1 MRGYIEGYYGRILSW
16 QDRHRIIDQL
26 ATLGMSSYLYAP
38 KEDVSH
44 RLRWRTAWDAE
55 WCAAFADFCAYAATC
70 NIQVLAGIAPGIDFD
85 FHNEINEFKILV
97 KKSNQL
103 VDAGAD
109 GIVLMFDDI
118 EPEPETFAGLGR
130 SEAQCH
136 GEIAVRLA
144 SEISVPL
151 SLVPRIYA
159 DEISGEISGGLTRE
173 AAGHYQ
179 ELAAALP
186 DDMAVFHC
194 GAHIVAGDA
203 PLDAGNS
210 AVTAA
215 GFGRLVLWD
224 NLYCNDY
231 CPRRLFVGPYQR
243 NAGNADNA
251 DNAELM
257 LNGTGMVESDLL
269 LLSVMQAG
277 DDDHRWQA
285 ALRAHGV
292 PDAFFAVAAWFD
304 APVISGTIPKILPG
318 PDAEQMA
325 AIEHLLWR
333 WKTPLA
339 REWYPFL
346 FGLKHDALIQSG
358 EMPAERVAKT
368 QLAPLYQHLDQD
380 RDQHLDQNLDQDR
393 EGR

>member
-16 QDRHRIIDQL
+16 QERHRIIDQL

-44 RLRWRTAWDAE
+44 RLQWRTAWDAK
-55 WCAAFADFCAYAATC
+55 WCAAFANFCAFATTR

-85 FHNEINEFKILV
+85 FHNEINELKILV
-97 KKSNQL
+97 EKSYQL

-109 GIVLMFDDI
+109 GVVLMFDDI
-118 EPEPETFAGLGR
+118 DPEPGTFARLGR

-144 SEISVPL
+144 SEIGVPL

-159 DEISGEISGGLTRE
+159 DEISGGGGRE

-186 DDMAVFHC
+186 DDMTVFHC

-203 PLDAGNS
+203 TLDAGNGT
-210 AVTAA
+210 VTAA
-215 GFGRLVLWD
+215 GFSRLVRWD

-243 NAGNADNA
+243 NTRNAGNT

-277 DDDHRWQA
+277 DHNHRWQA

-304 APVISGTIPKILPG
+304 APVISGTMPKILPG

-358 EMPAERVAKT
+358 EMPAERLAKT
-368 QLAPLYQHLDQD
+368 QLAPLYQHLDKN
-380 RDQHLDQNLDQDR
+380 RDQNLNQHR
-393 EGR
+393 EGQ

>member
-1 MRGYIEGYYGRILSW
+1 MKLTIRKKY
-16 QDRHRIIDQL
+16 
-26 ATLGMSSYLYAP
+26 
-38 KEDVSH
+38 
-44 RLRWRTAWDAE
+44 
-55 WCAAFADFCAYAATC
+55 
-70 NIQVLAGIAPGIDFD
+70 
-85 FHNEINEFKILV
+85 EFKILV

-109 GIVLMFDDI
+109 GVVLMFDDI
-118 EPEPETFAGLGR
+118 DPEPETLAGLGR

-144 SEISVPL
+144 SEIGVPL

-159 DEISGEISGGLTRE
+159 DEISGGVARE
-173 AAGHYQ
+173 AAVHYQ
-179 ELAAALP
+179 ELAAALS
-186 DDMAVFHC
+186 DDVTVFHC

-203 PLDAGNS
+203 PLVAGNS
-210 AVTAA
+210 KVTAA

-243 NAGNADNA
+243 NARNA

-292 PDAFFAVAAWFD
+292 PDAFFTVAAWFD
-304 APVISGTIPKILPG
+304 APVISGTMPKILPG

-368 QLAPLYQHLDQD
+368 QLAPLYQHLDQN
-380 RDQHLDQNLDQDR
+380 RDQNQDQYR